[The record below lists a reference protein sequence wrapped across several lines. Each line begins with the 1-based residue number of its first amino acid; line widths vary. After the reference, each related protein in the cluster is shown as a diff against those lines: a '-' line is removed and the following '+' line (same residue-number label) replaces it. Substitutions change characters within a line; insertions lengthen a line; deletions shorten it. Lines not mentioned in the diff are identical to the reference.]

1 MPLLTGRP
9 GNGGHG
15 GPAAWLL
22 DPETSRDEYVDGT
35 GKLLS
40 MGPQGGQ
47 ISLERP
53 GGSAWMRWD
62 SAPESLGPRIDWR
75 IGMEAGDGRRLL
87 LEGRVAGLEPRSLRH
102 LAVEIPLGTGE
113 LEDCY
118 GYDRDGQRIE
128 LETLDSMPEGDWLGL
143 IEEQAGVD
151 WSLGWSPRSPAW
163 RVRGVATDLVVPHWT
178 FQADDT
184 GQWAFRVELTVDTSA
199 VQARQLGQLA
209 RRAA

>member
-1 MPLLTGRP
+1 
-9 GNGGHG
+9 
-15 GPAAWLL
+15 
-22 DPETSRDEYVDGT
+22 
-35 GKLLS
+35 
-40 MGPQGGQ
+40 
-47 ISLERP
+47 
-53 GGSAWMRWD
+53 
-62 SAPESLGPRIDWR
+62 
-75 IGMEAGDGRRLL
+75 MEAGDGRRLL

-163 RVRGVATDLVVPHWT
+163 RVRGVATDLVV
-178 FQADDT
+178 
-184 GQWAFRVELTVDTSA
+184 
-199 VQARQLGQLA
+199 
-209 RRAA
+209 